1 MGRACGTGHLRGGTS
16 LGVCLEQLQEQGG
29 QTMAEYAVALSI
41 ITITVITALAFMS
54 AAVTSTIS
62 NVVGI
67 L

>member
-1 MGRACGTGHLRGGTS
+1 MSVRLEELRG
-16 LGVCLEQLQEQGG
+16 QAG

-41 ITITVITALAFMS
+41 ITIIVVSALAFMS

-62 NVVGI
+62 SVVGI

>member
-1 MGRACGTGHLRGGTS
+1 M
-16 LGVCLEQLQEQGG
+16 GVCLEQLQEQGG